1 MKPINE
7 EVGVCGD
14 CGSVYLLSDALSWY
28 NYVDESEELWSSM
41 DGYYTC
47 ANCTSEVSVGEAVSL
62 DDIVECPGIECGP
75 TWKGARKFTDGSG
88 LCATCKK

>member
-1 MKPINE
+1 MQVKE

-41 DGYYTC
+41 DG
-47 ANCTSEVSVGEAVSL
+47 EVSVGEAVSL
-62 DDIVECPGIECGP
+62 DDIVECPGIKCGP